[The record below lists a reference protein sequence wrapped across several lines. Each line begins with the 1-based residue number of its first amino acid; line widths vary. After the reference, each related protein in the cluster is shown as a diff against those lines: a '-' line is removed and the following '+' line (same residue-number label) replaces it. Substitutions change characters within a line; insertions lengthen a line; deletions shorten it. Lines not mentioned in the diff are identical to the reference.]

1 MSEDPTTPQESNSPE
16 ADAPQ
21 AQPEPTVE
29 VKAEAV
35 PEPAKAEPAAAKA
48 APTAKV
54 PVSASAEPSQTQQAT
69 DKVLKQAQQFWE
81 KAQPVLKEKSTQALL
96 ASNRFTNHFLDN
108 IWPKLSQQAIAAIPA
123 SAKVKVEEQKVKV
136 QPTLEKVQPVWE
148 KAIVPFWKKAVV
160 PTWMKGLGLL
170 RQRLPENLARELTD
184 RFMTIAILGLIVVVY
199 WFFSSLGSGKP
210 TVAKQPAMPRPTATP
225 LSQRPMRPLNTQ
237 PSPQTAPV
245 IKPTPKPSPV
255 AIASPKPSP
264 VAVASPKPS
273 PVAVASPSPKFSPVA
288 IASPKPSPAAAPV
301 KPPTTIASK
310 PAIPSLDLAAIQ
322 TQLSGAI
329 AGLGDNLI
337 NSVQAQEATHKLSVA
352 LGESW
357 TELNASDQTQ
367 VAQNLLEKAQQ
378 LKFNK
383 LELRDNSGE
392 LVARSP
398 LIGKEVIIL
407 KPSGNA

>member
-21 AQPEPTVE
+21 RQPDPTVE

-35 PEPAKAEPAAAKA
+35 PEQTKAEPAAAKA
-48 APTAKV
+48 TPAAKV
-54 PVSASAEPSQTQQAT
+54 TASVSTEPSQTQQTT

-81 KAQPVLKEKSTQALL
+81 KAQPILKEKSIQALL
-96 ASNRFTNHFLDN
+96 VSNRFTNHFLDN

-123 SAKVKVEEQKVKV
+123 SAKAKVEEQKVKV
-136 QPTLEKVQPVWE
+136 QPTLEKAQPIWE
-148 KAIVPFWKKAVV
+148 KAIVPFWQKAVV

-170 RQRLPENLARELTD
+170 RQRLPENLAKELTD
-184 RFMTIAILGLIVVVY
+184 RFMTIAIVGLMIVMY

-210 TVAKQPAMPRPTATP
+210 TVTKQPAIPRPSATP
-225 LSQRPMRPLNTQ
+225 LAQRPMRQMPPQ
-237 PSPQTAPV
+237 PSPTTAPI
-245 IKPTPKPSPV
+245 IKPAPKPSPVIAASPKPSPVVAASPKPSPV

-264 VAVASPKPS
+264 
-273 PVAVASPSPKFSPVA
+273 
-288 IASPKPSPAAAPV
+288 IAAPV
-301 KPPTTIASK
+301 EAPKEIASK
-310 PAIPSLDLAAIQ
+310 PAIPTLDLAAIQ
-322 TQLSGAI
+322 TQLSSAI
-329 AGLGDNLI
+329 AGIGDNLI
-337 NSVQAQEATHKLSVA
+337 DSVQAQEATHKLSIA
-352 LGESW
+352 LKEDWSD
-357 TELNASDQTQ
+357 LSASDRTQAAQT
-367 VAQNLLEKAQQ
+367 LLEKSQQ

-398 LIGKEVIIL
+398 LIGNDVIIL

>member
-35 PEPAKAEPAAAKA
+35 SEPAKAEPTAAKA

-54 PVSASAEPSQTQQAT
+54 SASTEPSQTQQTT

-81 KAQPVLKEKSTQALL
+81 KAQPILKKNSIQALL

-123 SAKVKVEEQKVKV
+123 SAKAKVEEQKVKV

-160 PTWMKGLGLL
+160 PTWMKGLRLL

-264 VAVASPKPS
+264 AAV
-273 PVAVASPSPKFSPVA
+273 
-288 IASPKPSPAAAPV
+288 PV

-357 TELNASDQTQ
+357 TELSASDQTQ

>member
-1 MSEDPTTPQESNSPE
+1 MHMSEDPTTPQESNSPE

-264 VAVASPKPS
+264 
-273 PVAVASPSPKFSPVA
+273 
-288 IASPKPSPAAAPV
+288 AAAPV

>member
-1 MSEDPTTPQESNSPE
+1 
-16 ADAPQ
+16 
-21 AQPEPTVE
+21 
-29 VKAEAV
+29 
-35 PEPAKAEPAAAKA
+35 
-48 APTAKV
+48 
-54 PVSASAEPSQTQQAT
+54 
-69 DKVLKQAQQFWE
+69 
-81 KAQPVLKEKSTQALL
+81 
-96 ASNRFTNHFLDN
+96 
-108 IWPKLSQQAIAAIPA
+108 
-123 SAKVKVEEQKVKV
+123 
-136 QPTLEKVQPVWE
+136 
-148 KAIVPFWKKAVV
+148 
-160 PTWMKGLGLL
+160 MKGLRLL

-264 VAVASPKPS
+264 AAV
-273 PVAVASPSPKFSPVA
+273 
-288 IASPKPSPAAAPV
+288 PV

-357 TELNASDQTQ
+357 TELSASDQTQ

>member
-1 MSEDPTTPQESNSPE
+1 MPEDPTTPQESNSPE

-35 PEPAKAEPAAAKA
+35 PEPAKAEPVAAKA
-48 APTAKV
+48 VPTAKV
-54 PVSASAEPSQTQQAT
+54 PASVSAEPSQTQQTT
-69 DKVLKQAQQFWE
+69 DKVLKQAQQYWE
-81 KAQPVLKEKSTQALL
+81 KAQPILKEKSIQALL

-123 SAKVKVEEQKVKV
+123 SAKAKVEEQKVKI
-136 QPTLEKVQPVWE
+136 QPTLEKAQPVWG
-148 KAIVPFWKKAVV
+148 KAIVPFWQKAVV

-170 RQRLPENLARELTD
+170 RQRLPENLAKELTD
-184 RFMTIAILGLIVVVY
+184 RFMTIAILGLIIGVY

-210 TVAKQPAMPRPTATP
+210 TVAKQPAIPRPTATP
-225 LSQRPMRPLNTQ
+225 LTQRPMRQLNNQ

-245 IKPTPKPSPV
+245 IKPTPKPA
-255 AIASPKPSP
+255 AIAASPKPSP

-273 PVAVASPSPKFSPVA
+273 PKPSPIA

-301 KPPTTIASK
+301 EAPTKIASK
-310 PAIPSLDLAAIQ
+310 PAIPTVDLAAIQ
-322 TQLSGAI
+322 TQLSSAI
-329 AGLGDNLI
+329 AGIGDNLI
-337 NSVQAQEATHKLSVA
+337 HSVQAQNVTDKLSIA
-352 LGESW
+352 LEETWS
-357 TELNASDQTQ
+357 ELSVSEQTQ
-367 VAQNLLEKAQQ
+367 VAQTLLERSQQ

-383 LELRDNSGE
+383 LELRDNYGE

-398 LIGKEVIIL
+398 LIGKEIILL